1 MTQEQFAGLMDQY
14 HRDQGQQPPAAWSA
28 ESRAW
33 AEGRGLLVGDS
44 AGMRYQNPVT
54 REELVEI
61 LYRAMG
67 GADHG
72 DAQ

>member
-1 MTQEQFAGLMDQY
+1 MTQEQFAGLMEQY
-14 HRDQGQQPPAAWSA
+14 HRDQGQQPPAAWSEEA
-28 ESRAW
+28 RAW
-33 AEGRGLLVGDS
+33 AEGRGT
-44 AGMRYQNPVT
+44 AGGRQRRDALSEPVT

>member
-1 MTQEQFAGLMDQY
+1 MTQEQFAGLMEQY
-14 HRDQGQQPPAAWSA
+14 RRDQGQQPPAAWSA

-61 LYRAMG
+61 LYRMMG